1 MAFGERAENLVAFN
15 NGEPLPHPTPAR
27 QLVCN
32 LVARAIHNVKKRHKV
47 RPSPVAKLV
56 KKALINVKKAQKE
69 ARQAAVK
76 DARDSKSQVRY
87 DAECKKR
94 ERIGGYTAA
103 PATRIMTADQVAA
116 GECRVKLTRHKKSF
130 KIQITAKQAGAW
142 EKEREQAS
150 MPEPEK
156 TLSDQWMKCGYCN
169 KWRLLPD
176 GSFAW
181 PKNEWF
187 GCDDAGVTCLTKA
200 TKRPRGNE
208 PYPWSQP
215 GQCWS
220 VRRNGHNPWSH

>member
-1 MAFGERAENLVAFN
+1 MY
-15 NGEPLPHPTPAR
+15 PTAKQPRRSTTGCLAAR
-27 QLVCN
+27 SG
-32 LVARAIHNVKKRHKV
+32 ASIRRV
-47 RPSPVAKLV
+47 RG
-56 KKALINVKKAQKE
+56 
-69 ARQAAVK
+69 R
-76 DARDSKSQVRY
+76 R
-87 DAECKKR
+87 
-94 ERIGGYTAA
+94 
-103 PATRIMTADQVAA
+103 
-116 GECRVKLTRHKKSF
+116 
-130 KIQITAKQAGAW
+130 AKQAGAW

-156 TLSDQWMKCGYCN
+156 TLSDQWIQCGYCN